1 MLYNYVGRVHQLNI
15 AAFIARKASLQ
26 AIALKEVITYLLL
39 TQVAN
44 LLQFD
49 LSFRI

>member
-15 AAFIARKASLQ
+15 AAFVARKASLE
-26 AIALKEVITYLLL
+26 AIALIEVITYFLL
-39 TQVAN
+39 TQVAH

-49 LSFRI
+49 LSFWI